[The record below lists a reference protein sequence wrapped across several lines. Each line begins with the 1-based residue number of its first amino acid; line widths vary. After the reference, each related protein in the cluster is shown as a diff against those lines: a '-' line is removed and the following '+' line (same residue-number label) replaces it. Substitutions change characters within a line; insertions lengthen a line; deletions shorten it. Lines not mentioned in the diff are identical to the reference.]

1 MFLIKLSGDVEIN
14 PGPKSGTNQIL
25 RKNQTV
31 KCLDLN
37 ARSLMSVRKTN
48 YGETVSNLERFQNC
62 VYTEDIDIVF
72 INETWLSHSINNA
85 EILHAGY
92 IIVRNDREGRGVLLG
107 IKTEIFKSIREIEHN
122 YNLEVVLAELTT
134 FMDSKI
140 IICSCYRPP
149 NADRIWMEN
158 FSNFINVCS
167 RRSKI
172 ILAGDF
178 NLPRA
183 RWNACENLSGVN
195 ENTFVRMLDDNFLE
209 HINKFPTRENNIL
222 NLVISSIPTN
232 ITVSEVLK
240 QSVSEILTDQNAII
254 SLN

>member
-1 MFLIKLSGDVEIN
+1 
-14 PGPKSGTNQIL
+14 
-25 RKNQTV
+25 
-31 KCLDLN
+31 
-37 ARSLMSVRKTN
+37 MSVRKTN
-48 YGETVSNLERFQNC
+48 YGETVSNLERFQNF

-72 INETWLSHSINNA
+72 VNETWLSHSINNA

-92 IIVRNDREGRGVLLG
+92 TVVRNDREDRGGGVLLG
-107 IKTEIFKSIREIEHN
+107 IRTEIFKSIREIEHN

-140 IICSCYRPP
+140 SICSCYRPP

-158 FSNFINVCS
+158 FSNFINDVCS

-183 RWNACENLSGVN
+183 LER
-195 ENTFVRMLDDNFLE
+195 VR
-209 HINKFPTRENNIL
+209 K
-222 NLVISSIPTN
+222 LVWR
-232 ITVSEVLK
+232 
-240 QSVSEILTDQNAII
+240 Q
-254 SLN
+254 